1 MSRWE
6 LLRLV
11 RETLLGEYGNGKERE
26 MCLPNYEAVQDIVNC
41 ILKHEDRKSY
51 EAECSKEN
59 IRAVL
64 KAIEEYECREHETN
78 NNQSNKKGEE
88 E

>member
-11 RETLLGEYGNGKERE
+11 CDTLQGKYGNGRERE
-26 MCLPNYEAVQDIVNC
+26 MRLPNYEAVQKIVNC
-41 ILKHEDRKSY
+41 ILKYEDKESF
-51 EAECSKEN
+51 ETECSKEN

-64 KAIEEYECREHETN
+64 EAIKRE
-78 NNQSNKKGEE
+78 GEE
-88 E
+88 

>member
-11 RETLLGEYGNGKERE
+11 CDTLQGKYGNGRERE
-26 MCLPNYEAVQDIVNC
+26 IRLPNYEAVQEIVNC
-41 ILKHEDRKSY
+41 ILKHEDKESF
-51 EAECSKEN
+51 ETECSKEN

-64 KAIEEYECREHETN
+64 EAIKRE
-78 NNQSNKKGEE
+78 GEE
-88 E
+88 